1 MSIEKILHR
10 TILGEMDG
18 WPIATE
24 LGTTGIDENEA
35 CEIADVLGPKVIDLI
50 REAMTGDE
58 AMEAAAEA
66 LPDLH
71 WCESNYT
78 RGCNCL
84 DERKYQARAVLD
96 AVATTLGGDQ

>member
-1 MSIEKILHR
+1 MSIEKLIHDELR
-10 TILGEMDG
+10 DGIAGWQIGEVD
-18 WPIATE
+18 E
-24 LGTTGIDENEA
+24 GIPYFAA
-35 CEIADVLGPKVIDLI
+35 CEIADVIGPKVIDLI

>member
-35 CEIADVLGPKVIDLI
+35 CEIADVLGSKLVDLI
-50 REAMTGDE
+50 RTELTSDDVVEAV
-58 AMEAAAEA
+58 AEA

-84 DERKYQARAVLD
+84 DDRRHQARAALE
-96 AVATTLGGDQ
+96 AAAITLGGE